1 MLLSQYMDD
10 PSLGSLDVG
19 DAGTFAWSGGRG
31 GGAGRGRGRG
41 GPPSIAASMAA
52 TGIANN
58 D

>member
-10 PSLGSLDVG
+10 PSLGSLDGG
-19 DAGTFAWSGGRG
+19 DAGTFAWGGGRG